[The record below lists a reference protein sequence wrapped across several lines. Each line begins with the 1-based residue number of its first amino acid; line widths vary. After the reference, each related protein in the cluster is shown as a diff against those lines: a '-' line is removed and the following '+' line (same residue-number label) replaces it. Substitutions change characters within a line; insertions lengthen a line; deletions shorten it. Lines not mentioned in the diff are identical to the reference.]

1 MDVHFRSA
9 ELERCYQGGDAARR
23 AWGEKI
29 AQRYVQRIDALYAAE
44 TVKDL
49 FGLRSLRLHPLKGVR
64 QGQHAIRLDD
74 AWRLVVRFAGNR
86 LTIVTV
92 EEVSKHYGD

>member
-1 MDVHFRSA
+1 MDVHFRTA
-9 ELERCYQGGDAARR
+9 GLERCYQDGDTARR

-29 AQRYVQRIDALYAAE
+29 ARRYVQRIDALYAAK
-44 TVKDL
+44 TAKDL
-49 FGLRSLRLHPLKGVR
+49 FALRSLRLHPLKGNR

-74 AWRLVVRFAGNR
+74 AWRLVVRFAGDR

-92 EEVSKHYGD
+92 EEVSRHYGD